1 MSPQHI
7 PILNLFDWRVIAD
20 QAFSGVGIG
29 FDIVQI
35 SQIENSLVQFGD
47 AFKKR
52 LFTQGELNYACC
64 VEGLSPERLA
74 ARFAVKEAVI
84 KALHLSDVGVD
95 WREIEAIKQPEGRCY
110 LQLHGDV
117 AELAVGLGV
126 RQWLLS
132 MSHDGDYAGAVVLA
146 LGFSSEHKIF

>member
-1 MSPQHI
+1 MRPQSI
-7 PILNLFDWRVIAD
+7 PTLDLLNQRVIAE
-20 QAFSGVGIG
+20 QAFSGLGIG
-29 FDIVQI
+29 IDIVQI
-35 SQIENSLVQFGD
+35 SHIENSLTQFGE
-47 AFKKR
+47 AFKNR
-52 LFTQGELNYACC
+52 LFTRGELVYACC
-64 VEGLSPERLA
+64 DEGLCAERLA

-117 AELAVGLGV
+117 ANLAVGLGV

-146 LGFSSEHKIF
+146 LGFSSQ

>member
-1 MSPQHI
+1 M
-7 PILNLFDWRVIAD
+7 LNLLTRSFIVDP
-20 QAFSGVGIG
+20 AFCGLGIG

-35 SQIENSLVQFGD
+35 SHIENSLLQFGE
-47 AFKKR
+47 AFKNR
-52 LFTQGELNYACC
+52 LFTRAELMYAYCD
-64 VEGLSPERLA
+64 EGLCAERLA

-84 KALHLSDVGVD
+84 KALHLSEVGVD

-132 MSHDGDYAGAVVLA
+132 MSHDGDYAGAVVFG
-146 LGFSSEHKIF
+146 LGFLRNGNFLNSHQR